1 VESITSSV
9 YRAADFEVVW
19 GANGAI
25 ASVTDLTHNVP
36 VQFHEGIRA
45 SWGFLTDQSFVGTNA
60 ASTNDKNNSLL
71 TWADVACLP
80 EITRTANRTMCGRTS
95 TPAHF
100 VNTATLSPIS
110 DGTSNFAGSSALTAA
125 GNGFI
130 FYLNGNFFLM
140 RMTALPADGTVWHAR
155 FFAGYIRGT
164 AADGDYE
171 FGSATRPPAVPGLR
185 AVLSYTGT
193 NFDAEVA
200 SDSVLDR
207 VHTVP
212 DPYYVTSGLE
222 VTPTQKVI
230 KFVNLPAKAA
240 IRIYSLSGV
249 LVNVL
254 EHNDPTGG
262 GEESWNVR
270 NRNQQ
275 FVASG
280 VYFYHVETPDGNEKI
295 GRFTVVN
302 ASGLAVG
309 AGIQ

>member
-1 VESITSSV
+1 VESEDRKT
-9 YRAADFEVVW
+9 
-19 GANGAI
+19 
-25 ASVTDLTHNVP
+25 
-36 VQFHEGIRA
+36 
-45 SWGFLTDQSFVGTNA
+45 
-60 ASTNDKNNSLL
+60 
-71 TWADVACLP
+71 
-80 EITRTANRTMCGRTS
+80 
-95 TPAHF
+95 
-100 VNTATLSPIS
+100 
-110 DGTSNFAGSSALTAA
+110 TAA

-130 FYLNGNFFLM
+130 FYLNGHFFLM
-140 RMTALPADGTVWHAR
+140 RMTALPADGSVWHAR

-164 AADGDYE
+164 AAAGDYE
-171 FGSATRPPAVPGLR
+171 FGSAVRPPAVPGLR

-249 LVNVL
+249 LVDVL

-262 GEESWNVR
+262 GEETWNVR